1 MFDFDSEFNKIL
13 HFISN
18 SNCLLN
24 RSEYEKKLMSLKEWY
39 QSKHFNIAVVGE
51 FSAGKTHFINQLIG
65 RELLL
70 ESAVPTTA
78 VCTEISFCNEHEK
91 NDSFSIFRSS
101 DGKETNL
108 SENEVITA
116 CGNDEYCLSHLLKCR
131 LTNADF
137 YTNLKLYDTPGIDD
151 IVGKRA
157 LIAYELMDRTDAAV
171 IVISALRPFGLC
183 EKSFLS
189 NYVINKKIT
198 RCAICLSYMDKL
210 DDQSKCRVLNHVINE
225 VRKFVEHIDIFIL
238 NVDDSDLSEKVC
250 LNGSQIFIGKKN
262 VIRQL
267 NEWSHGNYRNIIQ
280 EQQKLRFF
288 EILSSCEQDVDNYI
302 TLLDSKISETE
313 GHEKNILSDLNDK
326 KNKWINIKRKFISSS
341 RELSSEVS
349 DRLRNL
355 MDNILSFKTDKDLSE
370 HQLELN
376 SFIKKESKTITEFIN
391 SKIHADIATLKTKLK
406 DEFDYNLIYD
416 ESEVNFDVEQFL
428 NEELII
434 ENEVKSDLGVQ
445 LLQILYSGIDYAKK
459 IIPNEYKK
467 LLPIVDTAISFL
479 NKSITTKRNDENKVR
494 LNASVSSFVKNFSNS
509 LDSLINEIYAEV
521 AEQIVCE
528 KNKWFKTNYDELV
541 GVELNELK
549 QRKDK
554 YLEFCSELKNLKSI
568 YGEKYK
574 NE

>member
-1 MFDFDSEFNKIL
+1 MFDFDSEYNKIL

-157 LIAYELMDRTDAAV
+157 MIAYELMDRTDAAV

-238 NVDDSDLSEKVC
+238 NVDDSGLFEKVC

-313 GHEKNILSDLNDK
+313 GHEKNILSDLNE
-326 KNKWINIKRKFISSS
+326 KNSKWIDIKRDFISSS
-341 RELSSEVS
+341 RELSSDVS
-349 DRLRNL
+349 ERLQNL
-355 MDNILSFKTDKDLSE
+355 MVGIRNFKTEKDSSE
-370 HQLELN
+370 HQLALN
-376 SFIKKESKTITEFIN
+376 AFIKKESKSITEFIN
-391 SKIHADIATLKTKLK
+391 SKICSDLATLKSRVR
-406 DEFDYNLIYD
+406 DEFGYDFIYK
-416 ESEVNFDVEQFL
+416 ETEVRFDAEKFL
-428 NEELII
+428 NEELISKCEI
-434 ENEVKSDLGVQ
+434 ESDLGTQ
-445 LLQILYSGIDYAKK
+445 LFQMLVGCIDYAKTF
-459 IIPNEYKK
+459 IPSEHQK
-467 LLPIVDTAISFL
+467 LVSIADSVIVFL
-479 NKSITTKRNDENKVR
+479 NKSISKRNIAEKNVR
-494 LNASVSSFVKNFSNS
+494 FNVSVASFVETFSSSVNS
-509 LDSLINEIYAEV
+509 LISNIYDKAAEHLV
-521 AEQIVCE
+521 GE
-528 KNKWFKTNYDELV
+528 KNKWFKSNYDELV
-541 GVELNELK
+541 GLELNELK
-549 QRKDK
+549 QRRDK
-554 YLEFCSELKNLKSI
+554 YLEFCTELKKLKST
-568 YGEKYK
+568 YGD
-574 NE
+574 

>member
-1 MFDFDSEFNKIL
+1 MFDFDSEYNKIL

-101 DGKETNL
+101 DGKETIL

-238 NVDDSDLSEKVC
+238 NVDDSGLFEKVC

-313 GHEKNILSDLNDK
+313 GHEKNILSDLNE
-326 KNKWINIKRKFISSS
+326 KNSKWIDIKRDFISSS
-341 RELSSEVS
+341 RDLSSDVS
-349 DRLRNL
+349 ERLQNL
-355 MDNILSFKTDKDLSE
+355 MVGIRNFKTEKDSSE
-370 HQLELN
+370 HQLALN
-376 SFIKKESKTITEFIN
+376 AFIKKESKSITEFIN
-391 SKIHADIATLKTKLK
+391 SKICSDLATLKSRVR
-406 DEFDYNLIYD
+406 DEFGYDFIYK
-416 ESEVNFDVEQFL
+416 ETEVRFDAEKFL
-428 NEELII
+428 NEELISKCEI
-434 ENEVKSDLGVQ
+434 ESDLGTQ
-445 LLQILYSGIDYAKK
+445 LFQMLVGCIDYAKTF
-459 IIPNEYKK
+459 IPSEHQK
-467 LLPIVDTAISFL
+467 LVSIADSVIVFL
-479 NKSITTKRNDENKVR
+479 NKSISKRNIAEKNVR
-494 LNASVSSFVKNFSNS
+494 FNVSVASFVETFSSSVNS
-509 LDSLINEIYAEV
+509 LISNIYDKAAEHLV
-521 AEQIVCE
+521 GE
-528 KNKWFKTNYDELV
+528 KNKWFKSNYDELV
-541 GVELNELK
+541 GLELNELK
-549 QRKDK
+549 QRRDK
-554 YLEFCSELKNLKSI
+554 YLEFCTELKKLKST
-568 YGEKYK
+568 YGD
-574 NE
+574 

>member
-1 MFDFDSEFNKIL
+1 MFDFDSEYNKIL

-101 DGKETNL
+101 DGKETIL

-210 DDQSKCRVLNHVINE
+210 DDQSKRRVLNHVINE

-313 GHEKNILSDLNDK
+313 GHEKNILSDLNE
-326 KNKWINIKRKFISSS
+326 KNSKWIDIKRDFISSS
-341 RELSSEVS
+341 RELSSDVS
-349 DRLRNL
+349 ERLQNL
-355 MDNILSFKTDKDLSE
+355 MVGIRNFKTEKDSSE
-370 HQLELN
+370 HQLALN
-376 SFIKKESKTITEFIN
+376 AFIKKESKSITEFIN
-391 SKIHADIATLKTKLK
+391 SKICSDLATLKSRVR
-406 DEFDYNLIYD
+406 DEFGYDFIYK
-416 ESEVNFDVEQFL
+416 ETEVRFDAEKFL
-428 NEELII
+428 NEELISKCEI
-434 ENEVKSDLGVQ
+434 ESDLGTQ
-445 LLQILYSGIDYAKK
+445 LFQMLVGCIDYAKTF
-459 IIPNEYKK
+459 IPSEHQK
-467 LLPIVDTAISFL
+467 LVSIADSVIVFL
-479 NKSITTKRNDENKVR
+479 NKSISKRNIAEKNVR
-494 LNASVSSFVKNFSNS
+494 FNVSVASFVETFSSSVNS
-509 LDSLINEIYAEV
+509 LISNIYDKAAEHLV
-521 AEQIVCE
+521 GE
-528 KNKWFKTNYDELV
+528 KNKWFKSNYDELV
-541 GVELNELK
+541 GLELNELK
-549 QRKDK
+549 QRRDK
-554 YLEFCSELKNLKSI
+554 YLEFCTELKKLKST
-568 YGEKYK
+568 YGD
-574 NE
+574 

>member
-1 MFDFDSEFNKIL
+1 MFDFDSEYNKIL

-313 GHEKNILSDLNDK
+313 GHEKNILSDLNE
-326 KNKWINIKRKFISSS
+326 KNSKWIDIKRDFISSS
-341 RELSSEVS
+341 RELSSDVS
-349 DRLRNL
+349 ERLQNL
-355 MDNILSFKTDKDLSE
+355 MVGIRNFKTEKDSSE
-370 HQLELN
+370 HQLALN
-376 SFIKKESKTITEFIN
+376 AFIKKESKSITEFIN
-391 SKIHADIATLKTKLK
+391 SKICSDLATLKSRVR
-406 DEFDYNLIYD
+406 DEFGYDFIYK
-416 ESEVNFDVEQFL
+416 ETEVRFDAEKFL
-428 NEELII
+428 NEELISKCEI
-434 ENEVKSDLGVQ
+434 ESDLGTQ
-445 LLQILYSGIDYAKK
+445 LFQMLVGCIDYAKTF
-459 IIPNEYKK
+459 IPSEHQK
-467 LLPIVDTAISFL
+467 LVSIADSVIVFL
-479 NKSITTKRNDENKVR
+479 NKSISKRNIAEKNVR
-494 LNASVSSFVKNFSNS
+494 FNVSVASFVETFSSSVNS
-509 LDSLINEIYAEV
+509 LISNIYDKAAEHLV
-521 AEQIVCE
+521 GE
-528 KNKWFKTNYDELV
+528 KNKWFKSNYDELV
-541 GVELNELK
+541 GLELNELK
-549 QRKDK
+549 QRRDK
-554 YLEFCSELKNLKSI
+554 YLEFCTELKKLKST
-568 YGEKYK
+568 YGD
-574 NE
+574 

>member
-1 MFDFDSEFNKIL
+1 MFDFDSEYNKIL

-101 DGKETNL
+101 DGKETIL

-157 LIAYELMDRTDAAV
+157 MIAYELMDRTDAAV

-238 NVDDSDLSEKVC
+238 NVDDSGLFEKVC

-313 GHEKNILSDLNDK
+313 GHEKNILSDLNE
-326 KNKWINIKRKFISSS
+326 KNSKWIDIKRDFISSS
-341 RELSSEVS
+341 RDLSSDVS
-349 DRLRNL
+349 ERLQNL
-355 MDNILSFKTDKDLSE
+355 MVGIRNFKTEKDSSE
-370 HQLELN
+370 HQLALN
-376 SFIKKESKTITEFIN
+376 AFIKKESKSITEFIN
-391 SKIHADIATLKTKLK
+391 SKICSDLATLKSRVR
-406 DEFDYNLIYD
+406 DEFGYDFIYK
-416 ESEVNFDVEQFL
+416 ETEVRFDAEKFL
-428 NEELII
+428 NEELISKCEI
-434 ENEVKSDLGVQ
+434 ESDLGTQ
-445 LLQILYSGIDYAKK
+445 LFQMLVGCIDYAKTF
-459 IIPNEYKK
+459 IPSEHQK
-467 LLPIVDTAISFL
+467 LVSIADSVIVFL
-479 NKSITTKRNDENKVR
+479 NKSISKRNIAEKNVR
-494 LNASVSSFVKNFSNS
+494 FNVSVASFVETFSSSVNS
-509 LDSLINEIYAEV
+509 LISNIYDKAAEHLV
-521 AEQIVCE
+521 GE
-528 KNKWFKTNYDELV
+528 KNKWFKSNYDELV
-541 GVELNELK
+541 GLELNELK
-549 QRKDK
+549 QRRDK
-554 YLEFCSELKNLKSI
+554 YLEFCTELKKLKST
-568 YGEKYK
+568 YGD
-574 NE
+574 

>member
-1 MFDFDSEFNKIL
+1 MFDFDSEYNKIL

-189 NYVINKKIT
+189 NYVINKK
-198 RCAICLSYMDKL
+198 
-210 DDQSKCRVLNHVINE
+210 
-225 VRKFVEHIDIFIL
+225 
-238 NVDDSDLSEKVC
+238 
-250 LNGSQIFIGKKN
+250 
-262 VIRQL
+262 
-267 NEWSHGNYRNIIQ
+267 
-280 EQQKLRFF
+280 
-288 EILSSCEQDVDNYI
+288 
-302 TLLDSKISETE
+302 
-313 GHEKNILSDLNDK
+313 
-326 KNKWINIKRKFISSS
+326 
-341 RELSSEVS
+341 
-349 DRLRNL
+349 
-355 MDNILSFKTDKDLSE
+355 
-370 HQLELN
+370 
-376 SFIKKESKTITEFIN
+376 
-391 SKIHADIATLKTKLK
+391 
-406 DEFDYNLIYD
+406 
-416 ESEVNFDVEQFL
+416 
-428 NEELII
+428 
-434 ENEVKSDLGVQ
+434 
-445 LLQILYSGIDYAKK
+445 
-459 IIPNEYKK
+459 
-467 LLPIVDTAISFL
+467 
-479 NKSITTKRNDENKVR
+479 
-494 LNASVSSFVKNFSNS
+494 
-509 LDSLINEIYAEV
+509 
-521 AEQIVCE
+521 
-528 KNKWFKTNYDELV
+528 
-541 GVELNELK
+541 
-549 QRKDK
+549 
-554 YLEFCSELKNLKSI
+554 
-568 YGEKYK
+568 
-574 NE
+574 

>member
-1 MFDFDSEFNKIL
+1 MFDFDSEYNKIL

-101 DGKETNL
+101 DGKETIL

-238 NVDDSDLSEKVC
+238 NVDDSGLFEKVC

-313 GHEKNILSDLNDK
+313 GHEKNILSDLNE
-326 KNKWINIKRKFISSS
+326 KNSKWIDIKRDFISSS
-341 RELSSEVS
+341 RELSSDVS
-349 DRLRNL
+349 ERLQNL
-355 MDNILSFKTDKDLSE
+355 MVGIRNFKTEKDSSE
-370 HQLELN
+370 HQLALN
-376 SFIKKESKTITEFIN
+376 AFIKKESKSITEFIN
-391 SKIHADIATLKTKLK
+391 SKICSDLATLKSRVR
-406 DEFDYNLIYD
+406 DEFGYDFIYK
-416 ESEVNFDVEQFL
+416 ETEVRFDAEKFL
-428 NEELII
+428 NEELISKCEI
-434 ENEVKSDLGVQ
+434 ESDLGTQ
-445 LLQILYSGIDYAKK
+445 LFQMLVGCIDYAKTF
-459 IIPNEYKK
+459 IPSEHQK
-467 LLPIVDTAISFL
+467 LVSIADSVIVFL
-479 NKSITTKRNDENKVR
+479 NKSISKRNIAEKNVR
-494 LNASVSSFVKNFSNS
+494 FNVSVASFVETFSSSVNS
-509 LDSLINEIYAEV
+509 LISNIYDKAAEHLV
-521 AEQIVCE
+521 GE
-528 KNKWFKTNYDELV
+528 KNKWFKSNYDELV
-541 GVELNELK
+541 GLELNELK
-549 QRKDK
+549 QRRDK
-554 YLEFCSELKNLKSI
+554 YLEFCTELKKLKST
-568 YGEKYK
+568 YGD
-574 NE
+574 

>member
-1 MFDFDSEFNKIL
+1 MFDFDSEYNKIL

-238 NVDDSDLSEKVC
+238 NVDDSSLSEKVC

-267 NEWSHGNYRNIIQ
+267 NEWSHGNYREIIQ

-313 GHEKNILSDLNDK
+313 GHEKNILSDLNE
-326 KNKWINIKRKFISSS
+326 KNSKWIDIKRDFISSS
-341 RELSSEVS
+341 RDLSSDVS
-349 DRLRNL
+349 ERLQNL
-355 MDNILSFKTDKDLSE
+355 MEGIRNFKTEKDSSE
-370 HQLELN
+370 HQLALN
-376 SFIKKESKTITEFIN
+376 AFIKKESKSITEFIN
-391 SKIHADIATLKTKLK
+391 SKICSDLATLKSRVR
-406 DEFDYNLIYD
+406 DEFGYDFIYK
-416 ESEVNFDVEQFL
+416 ETEVRFDAEKFL
-428 NEELII
+428 NEELISKCEI
-434 ENEVKSDLGVQ
+434 ESDLGTQ
-445 LLQILYSGIDYAKK
+445 LFQMLVGCIDYAKTF
-459 IIPNEYKK
+459 IPSEHQK
-467 LLPIVDTAISFL
+467 LVSIAESVIVFL
-479 NKSITTKRNDENKVR
+479 NKSISKRNIAEKNVR
-494 LNASVSSFVKNFSNS
+494 FNVSVASFVETFSSSVNS
-509 LDSLINEIYAEV
+509 LISNIYDKAAEHLV
-521 AEQIVCE
+521 GE
-528 KNKWFKTNYDELV
+528 KNKWFKLNYDELV
-541 GVELNELK
+541 GLELNELK
-549 QRKDK
+549 QRRDK
-554 YLEFCSELKNLKSI
+554 YLEFCTELKKLKST
-568 YGEKYK
+568 YGD
-574 NE
+574 

>member
-1 MFDFDSEFNKIL
+1 MFDFDSEYNKIL

-238 NVDDSDLSEKVC
+238 NVDDSGLSEKVC

-313 GHEKNILSDLNDK
+313 GHEKNILSDLNE
-326 KNKWINIKRKFISSS
+326 KNSKWIDIKRDFISSS
-341 RELSSEVS
+341 RDLSSDVS
-349 DRLRNL
+349 ERLQNL
-355 MDNILSFKTDKDLSE
+355 MVGIRNFKTEKDSSE
-370 HQLELN
+370 HQLALN
-376 SFIKKESKTITEFIN
+376 AFIKKESKSITEFIN
-391 SKIHADIATLKTKLK
+391 SKICSDLATLKSRVR
-406 DEFDYNLIYD
+406 DEFGYDFIYK
-416 ESEVNFDVEQFL
+416 ETEVRFDAEKFL
-428 NEELII
+428 NEELISKCEI
-434 ENEVKSDLGVQ
+434 ESDLGTQ
-445 LLQILYSGIDYAKK
+445 LFQMLVGCIDYAKTF
-459 IIPNEYKK
+459 IPSEHQK
-467 LLPIVDTAISFL
+467 LVSIADSVIVFL
-479 NKSITTKRNDENKVR
+479 NKSISKRNIAEKNVR
-494 LNASVSSFVKNFSNS
+494 FNVSVASFVETFSSSVNS
-509 LDSLINEIYAEV
+509 LISNIYDKAAEHLV
-521 AEQIVCE
+521 GE
-528 KNKWFKTNYDELV
+528 KNKWFKSNYDELV
-541 GVELNELK
+541 GLELNELK
-549 QRKDK
+549 QRRDK
-554 YLEFCSELKNLKSI
+554 YLEFCTELKKLKST
-568 YGEKYK
+568 YGD
-574 NE
+574 

>member
-1 MFDFDSEFNKIL
+1 MFDFDSEYNKIL

-101 DGKETNL
+101 DGKETIL

-157 LIAYELMDRTDAAV
+157 MIAYELMDRTDAAV

-238 NVDDSDLSEKVC
+238 NVDDSGLFEKVC

-267 NEWSHGNYRNIIQ
+267 NEWSHGNYREIIQ

-313 GHEKNILSDLNDK
+313 GHEKNILSDLNE
-326 KNKWINIKRKFISSS
+326 KNSKWIDIKRDFISSS
-341 RELSSEVS
+341 RELSSDVS
-349 DRLRNL
+349 ERLQNL
-355 MDNILSFKTDKDLSE
+355 MVGIRNFKTEKDSSE
-370 HQLELN
+370 HQLALN
-376 SFIKKESKTITEFIN
+376 AFIKKESKSITEFIN
-391 SKIHADIATLKTKLK
+391 SKICSDLATLKSRVR
-406 DEFDYNLIYD
+406 DEFGYDFIYK
-416 ESEVNFDVEQFL
+416 ETEVRFDAEKFL
-428 NEELII
+428 NEELISKCEI
-434 ENEVKSDLGVQ
+434 ESDLGTQ
-445 LLQILYSGIDYAKK
+445 LFQMLVGCIDYAKTF
-459 IIPNEYKK
+459 IPSEHQK
-467 LLPIVDTAISFL
+467 LVSIADSVIVFL
-479 NKSITTKRNDENKVR
+479 NKSISKRNIAEKNVR
-494 LNASVSSFVKNFSNS
+494 FNVSVASFVETFSSSVNS
-509 LDSLINEIYAEV
+509 LISNIYDKAAEHLV
-521 AEQIVCE
+521 GE
-528 KNKWFKTNYDELV
+528 KNKWFKSNYDELV
-541 GVELNELK
+541 GLELNELK
-549 QRKDK
+549 QRRDK
-554 YLEFCSELKNLKSI
+554 YLEFCTELKKLKST
-568 YGEKYK
+568 YGD
-574 NE
+574 

>member
-238 NVDDSDLSEKVC
+238 NVDDSGLSEKVC

-313 GHEKNILSDLNDK
+313 GHEKNILSDLNE
-326 KNKWINIKRKFISSS
+326 KNSKWIDIKRDFISSS
-341 RELSSEVS
+341 RELSSDVS
-349 DRLRNL
+349 ERLQNL
-355 MDNILSFKTDKDLSE
+355 MVGIRNFKTEKDSSE
-370 HQLELN
+370 HQLALN
-376 SFIKKESKTITEFIN
+376 AFIKKESKSITEFIN
-391 SKIHADIATLKTKLK
+391 SKICSDLATLKSRVR
-406 DEFDYNLIYD
+406 DEFGYDFIYK
-416 ESEVNFDVEQFL
+416 ETEVRFDAEKFL
-428 NEELII
+428 NEELISKCEI
-434 ENEVKSDLGVQ
+434 ESDLGTQ
-445 LLQILYSGIDYAKK
+445 LFQMLVGCIDYAKTF
-459 IIPNEYKK
+459 IPSEHQK
-467 LLPIVDTAISFL
+467 LVSIADSVIVFL
-479 NKSITTKRNDENKVR
+479 NKSISKRNIAEKNVR
-494 LNASVSSFVKNFSNS
+494 FNVSVASFVETFSSSVNS
-509 LDSLINEIYAEV
+509 LISNIYDKAAEHLV
-521 AEQIVCE
+521 GE
-528 KNKWFKTNYDELV
+528 KNKWFKSNYDELV
-541 GVELNELK
+541 GLELNELK
-549 QRKDK
+549 QRRDK
-554 YLEFCSELKNLKSI
+554 YLEFCTELKKLKST
-568 YGEKYK
+568 YGD
-574 NE
+574 

>member
-1 MFDFDSEFNKIL
+1 MFDFDSEYNKIL

-101 DGKETNL
+101 DGKETIL

-313 GHEKNILSDLNDK
+313 GHEKNILSDLNE
-326 KNKWINIKRKFISSS
+326 KNSKWIDIKRDFISSS
-341 RELSSEVS
+341 RDLSSDVS
-349 DRLRNL
+349 ERLQNL
-355 MDNILSFKTDKDLSE
+355 MVGIRNFKTEKDSSE
-370 HQLELN
+370 HQLALN
-376 SFIKKESKTITEFIN
+376 AFIKKESKSITEFIN
-391 SKIHADIATLKTKLK
+391 SKICSDLATLKSRVR
-406 DEFDYNLIYD
+406 DEFGYDFIYK
-416 ESEVNFDVEQFL
+416 ETEVRFDAEKFL
-428 NEELII
+428 NEELISKCEI
-434 ENEVKSDLGVQ
+434 ESDLGTQ
-445 LLQILYSGIDYAKK
+445 LFQMLVGCIDYAKTF
-459 IIPNEYKK
+459 IPSEHQK
-467 LLPIVDTAISFL
+467 LVSIADSVIVFL
-479 NKSITTKRNDENKVR
+479 NKSISKRNIAEKNVR
-494 LNASVSSFVKNFSNS
+494 FNVSVASFVETFSSSVNS
-509 LDSLINEIYAEV
+509 LISNIYDKAAEHLV
-521 AEQIVCE
+521 GE
-528 KNKWFKTNYDELV
+528 KNKWFKSNYDELV
-541 GVELNELK
+541 GLELNELK
-549 QRKDK
+549 QRRDK
-554 YLEFCSELKNLKSI
+554 YLEFCTELKKLKST
-568 YGEKYK
+568 YGD
-574 NE
+574 

>member
-1 MFDFDSEFNKIL
+1 MFDFDSEYNKIL

-313 GHEKNILSDLNDK
+313 GHEKNILSDLNE
-326 KNKWINIKRKFISSS
+326 KNSKWIDIKRDFISSS
-341 RELSSEVS
+341 RDLSSDVS
-349 DRLRNL
+349 ERLQNL
-355 MDNILSFKTDKDLSE
+355 MVGIRNFKTEKDSSE
-370 HQLELN
+370 HQLALN
-376 SFIKKESKTITEFIN
+376 AFIKKESKSITEFIN
-391 SKIHADIATLKTKLK
+391 SKICSDLATLKSRVR
-406 DEFDYNLIYD
+406 DEFGYDFIYK
-416 ESEVNFDVEQFL
+416 ETEVRFDAEKFL
-428 NEELII
+428 NEELISKCEI
-434 ENEVKSDLGVQ
+434 ESDLGTQ
-445 LLQILYSGIDYAKK
+445 LFQMLVGCIDYAKTF
-459 IIPNEYKK
+459 IPSEHQK
-467 LLPIVDTAISFL
+467 LVSIADSVIVFL
-479 NKSITTKRNDENKVR
+479 NKSISKRNIAEKNVR
-494 LNASVSSFVKNFSNS
+494 FNVSVASFVETFSSSVNS
-509 LDSLINEIYAEV
+509 LISNIYDKAAEHLV
-521 AEQIVCE
+521 GE
-528 KNKWFKTNYDELV
+528 KNKWFKSNYDELV
-541 GVELNELK
+541 GLELNELK
-549 QRKDK
+549 QRRDK
-554 YLEFCSELKNLKSI
+554 YLEFCTELKKLKST
-568 YGEKYK
+568 YGD
-574 NE
+574 

>member
-1 MFDFDSEFNKIL
+1 MFDFDSEYNKIL

-151 IVGKRA
+151 IVGKRT

-313 GHEKNILSDLNDK
+313 GHEKNILSDLNE
-326 KNKWINIKRKFISSS
+326 KNSKWIDIKRDFISSS
-341 RELSSEVS
+341 RDLSSDVS
-349 DRLRNL
+349 ERLQNL
-355 MDNILSFKTDKDLSE
+355 MVGIRNFKTEKDSSE
-370 HQLELN
+370 HQLALN
-376 SFIKKESKTITEFIN
+376 AFIKKESKSITEFIN
-391 SKIHADIATLKTKLK
+391 SKICSDLATLKSRVR
-406 DEFDYNLIYD
+406 DEFGYDFIYK
-416 ESEVNFDVEQFL
+416 ETEVRFDAEKFL
-428 NEELII
+428 NEELISKCEI
-434 ENEVKSDLGVQ
+434 ESDLGTQ
-445 LLQILYSGIDYAKK
+445 LFQMLVGCIDYAKTF
-459 IIPNEYKK
+459 IPSEHQK
-467 LLPIVDTAISFL
+467 LVSIADSVIVFL
-479 NKSITTKRNDENKVR
+479 NKSISKRNIAEKNVR
-494 LNASVSSFVKNFSNS
+494 FNVSVASFVETFSSSVNS
-509 LDSLINEIYAEV
+509 LISNIYDKAADHLV
-521 AEQIVCE
+521 GE
-528 KNKWFKTNYDELV
+528 KNKWFKSNYDELV
-541 GVELNELK
+541 GLELNELK
-549 QRKDK
+549 QRRDK
-554 YLEFCSELKNLKSI
+554 YLEFCTELKKLKST
-568 YGEKYK
+568 YGD
-574 NE
+574 

>member
-1 MFDFDSEFNKIL
+1 MFDFDSEYNKIL

-157 LIAYELMDRTDAAV
+157 MIAYELMDRTDAAV

-238 NVDDSDLSEKVC
+238 NVDDSGLSEKVC

-313 GHEKNILSDLNDK
+313 GHEKNILSDLNE
-326 KNKWINIKRKFISSS
+326 KNSKWIDIKRDFISSS
-341 RELSSEVS
+341 RELSSDVS
-349 DRLRNL
+349 ERLQNL
-355 MDNILSFKTDKDLSE
+355 MVGIRNFKTEKDSSE
-370 HQLELN
+370 HQLALN
-376 SFIKKESKTITEFIN
+376 AFIKKESKSITEFIN
-391 SKIHADIATLKTKLK
+391 SKICSDLATLKSRVR
-406 DEFDYNLIYD
+406 DEFGYDFIYK
-416 ESEVNFDVEQFL
+416 ETEVRFDAEKFL
-428 NEELII
+428 NEELISKCEI
-434 ENEVKSDLGVQ
+434 ESDLGTQ
-445 LLQILYSGIDYAKK
+445 LFQMLVGCIDYAKTF
-459 IIPNEYKK
+459 IPSEHQK
-467 LLPIVDTAISFL
+467 LVSIADSVIVFL
-479 NKSITTKRNDENKVR
+479 NKSISKRNIAEKNVR
-494 LNASVSSFVKNFSNS
+494 FNVSVASFVETFSSSVNS
-509 LDSLINEIYAEV
+509 LISNIYDKAAEHLV
-521 AEQIVCE
+521 GE
-528 KNKWFKTNYDELV
+528 KNKWFKSNYDELV
-541 GVELNELK
+541 GLELNELK
-549 QRKDK
+549 QRRDK
-554 YLEFCSELKNLKSI
+554 YLEFCTELKKLKST
-568 YGEKYK
+568 YGD
-574 NE
+574 

>member
-1 MFDFDSEFNKIL
+1 MFDFDSEYNKIL

-238 NVDDSDLSEKVC
+238 NVDDSGLSEKVC

-313 GHEKNILSDLNDK
+313 GHEKNILSDLNE
-326 KNKWINIKRKFISSS
+326 KNSKWIDIKRDFISSS
-341 RELSSEVS
+341 RELSSDVS
-349 DRLRNL
+349 ERLQNL
-355 MDNILSFKTDKDLSE
+355 MVGIRNFKTEKDSSE
-370 HQLELN
+370 HQLALN
-376 SFIKKESKTITEFIN
+376 AFIKKESKSITEFIN
-391 SKIHADIATLKTKLK
+391 SKICSDLATLKSRVR
-406 DEFDYNLIYD
+406 DEFGYDFIYK
-416 ESEVNFDVEQFL
+416 ETEVRFDAEKFL
-428 NEELII
+428 NEELISKCEI
-434 ENEVKSDLGVQ
+434 ESDLGTQ
-445 LLQILYSGIDYAKK
+445 LFQMLVGCIDYAKTF
-459 IIPNEYKK
+459 IPSEHQK
-467 LLPIVDTAISFL
+467 LVSIADSVIVFL
-479 NKSITTKRNDENKVR
+479 NKSISKRNIAEKNVR
-494 LNASVSSFVKNFSNS
+494 FNVSVASFVETFSSSVNS
-509 LDSLINEIYAEV
+509 LISNIYDKAAEHLV
-521 AEQIVCE
+521 GE
-528 KNKWFKTNYDELV
+528 KNKWFKSNYDELV
-541 GVELNELK
+541 GLELNELK
-549 QRKDK
+549 QRRDK
-554 YLEFCSELKNLKSI
+554 YLEFCTELKKLKST
-568 YGEKYK
+568 YGD
-574 NE
+574 

>member
-1 MFDFDSEFNKIL
+1 MFDFDSEYNKIL

-238 NVDDSDLSEKVC
+238 NVDDSSLSEKVC

-267 NEWSHGNYRNIIQ
+267 NEWSHGNYREIIQ

-313 GHEKNILSDLNDK
+313 GHEKNILSDLNE
-326 KNKWINIKRKFISSS
+326 KNSKWIDIKRDFISSS
-341 RELSSEVS
+341 RDLSSDVS
-349 DRLRNL
+349 ERLQNL
-355 MDNILSFKTDKDLSE
+355 MEGIRNFKTEKDSSE
-370 HQLELN
+370 HQLALN
-376 SFIKKESKTITEFIN
+376 AFIKKESKSITEFIN
-391 SKIHADIATLKTKLK
+391 SKICSDLATLKSRVR
-406 DEFDYNLIYD
+406 DEFGYDFIYK
-416 ESEVNFDVEQFL
+416 ETEVRFDAEKFL
-428 NEELII
+428 NEELISKCEI
-434 ENEVKSDLGVQ
+434 ESDLGTQ
-445 LLQILYSGIDYAKK
+445 LFQMLVGCIDYAKTF
-459 IIPNEYKK
+459 IPSEHQK
-467 LLPIVDTAISFL
+467 LVSIADSVIVFL
-479 NKSITTKRNDENKVR
+479 NKSISKRNIAEKNVR
-494 LNASVSSFVKNFSNS
+494 FNVSVASFVETFSSSVNS
-509 LDSLINEIYAEV
+509 LISNIYDKAAEHLV
-521 AEQIVCE
+521 GE
-528 KNKWFKTNYDELV
+528 KNKWFKSNYDELV
-541 GVELNELK
+541 GLELNELK
-549 QRKDK
+549 HRRDK
-554 YLEFCSELKNLKSI
+554 YLEFCTELKKLKST
-568 YGEKYK
+568 YGD
-574 NE
+574 

>member
-1 MFDFDSEFNKIL
+1 MFDFDSEYNKIL

-101 DGKETNL
+101 DGKETIL

-238 NVDDSDLSEKVC
+238 NVDDSGLFEKVC

-313 GHEKNILSDLNDK
+313 GHEKNILSDLNE
-326 KNKWINIKRKFISSS
+326 KNSKWIDIKRDFISSS
-341 RELSSEVS
+341 RDLSSDVS
-349 DRLRNL
+349 ERLQNL
-355 MDNILSFKTDKDLSE
+355 MEGIRNFKTEKDSSE
-370 HQLELN
+370 HQLALN
-376 SFIKKESKTITEFIN
+376 AFIKKESKSITEFIN
-391 SKIHADIATLKTKLK
+391 SKICSDLATLKSRVR
-406 DEFDYNLIYD
+406 DEFGYDFIYK
-416 ESEVNFDVEQFL
+416 ETEVRFDAEKFL
-428 NEELII
+428 NEELISKCEI
-434 ENEVKSDLGVQ
+434 ESDLGTQ
-445 LLQILYSGIDYAKK
+445 LFQMLVGCIDYAKTF
-459 IIPNEYKK
+459 IPSEHQK
-467 LLPIVDTAISFL
+467 LVSIADSVIVFL
-479 NKSITTKRNDENKVR
+479 NKSISKRNIAEKNVR
-494 LNASVSSFVKNFSNS
+494 FNVSVASFVETFSSSVNS
-509 LDSLINEIYAEV
+509 LISNIYDKAAEHLV
-521 AEQIVCE
+521 GE
-528 KNKWFKTNYDELV
+528 KNKWFKSNYDELV
-541 GVELNELK
+541 GLELNELK
-549 QRKDK
+549 QRRDK
-554 YLEFCSELKNLKSI
+554 YLEFCTELKKLKST
-568 YGEKYK
+568 YGD
-574 NE
+574 

>member
-101 DGKETNL
+101 DGKETIL
-108 SENEVITA
+108 CENEVITA

-313 GHEKNILSDLNDK
+313 GHEKNILSDLNE
-326 KNKWINIKRKFISSS
+326 KNSKWIDIKRDFISSS
-341 RELSSEVS
+341 RELSSDVS
-349 DRLRNL
+349 ERLQNL
-355 MDNILSFKTDKDLSE
+355 MVGIRNFKTEKDSSE
-370 HQLELN
+370 HQLALN
-376 SFIKKESKTITEFIN
+376 AFIKKESKSITEFIN
-391 SKIHADIATLKTKLK
+391 SKICSDLATLKSRVR
-406 DEFDYNLIYD
+406 DEFGYDFIYK
-416 ESEVNFDVEQFL
+416 ETEVRFDAEKFL
-428 NEELII
+428 NEELISKCEI
-434 ENEVKSDLGVQ
+434 ESDLGTQ
-445 LLQILYSGIDYAKK
+445 LFQMLVGCIDYAKTF
-459 IIPNEYKK
+459 IPSEHQK
-467 LLPIVDTAISFL
+467 LVSIADSVIVFL
-479 NKSITTKRNDENKVR
+479 NKSISKRNIAEKNVR
-494 LNASVSSFVKNFSNS
+494 FNVSVASFVETFSSSVNS
-509 LDSLINEIYAEV
+509 LISNIYDKAAEHLV
-521 AEQIVCE
+521 GE
-528 KNKWFKTNYDELV
+528 KNKWFKSNYDELV
-541 GVELNELK
+541 GLELNELK
-549 QRKDK
+549 QRRDK
-554 YLEFCSELKNLKSI
+554 YLEFCTELKKLKST
-568 YGEKYK
+568 YGD
-574 NE
+574 

>member
-1 MFDFDSEFNKIL
+1 MFDFDSEYNKIL

-151 IVGKRA
+151 IVGKRT

-238 NVDDSDLSEKVC
+238 NVDDSGLSEKVC

-313 GHEKNILSDLNDK
+313 GHEKNILSDLNE
-326 KNKWINIKRKFISSS
+326 KNSKWIDIKRDFISSS
-341 RELSSEVS
+341 RDLSSDVS
-349 DRLRNL
+349 ERLQNL
-355 MDNILSFKTDKDLSE
+355 MVGIRNFKTEKDSSE
-370 HQLELN
+370 HQLALN
-376 SFIKKESKTITEFIN
+376 AFIKKESKSITEFIN
-391 SKIHADIATLKTKLK
+391 SKICSDLATLKSRVR
-406 DEFDYNLIYD
+406 DEFGYDFIYK
-416 ESEVNFDVEQFL
+416 ETEVRFDAEKFL
-428 NEELII
+428 NEELISKCEI
-434 ENEVKSDLGVQ
+434 ESDLGTQ
-445 LLQILYSGIDYAKK
+445 LFQMLVGCIDYAKTF
-459 IIPNEYKK
+459 IPSEHQK
-467 LLPIVDTAISFL
+467 LVSIADSVIVFL
-479 NKSITTKRNDENKVR
+479 NKSISKRNIAEKNVR
-494 LNASVSSFVKNFSNS
+494 FNVSVASFVETFSSSVNS
-509 LDSLINEIYAEV
+509 LISNIYDKAAEHLV
-521 AEQIVCE
+521 GE
-528 KNKWFKTNYDELV
+528 KNKWFKSNYDELV
-541 GVELNELK
+541 GLELNELK
-549 QRKDK
+549 QRRDK
-554 YLEFCSELKNLKSI
+554 YLEFCTELKKLKST
-568 YGEKYK
+568 YGD
-574 NE
+574 

>member
-1 MFDFDSEFNKIL
+1 MFDFDSEYNKIL

-238 NVDDSDLSEKVC
+238 NVDDSGLFEKVC

-313 GHEKNILSDLNDK
+313 GHEKNILSDLNE
-326 KNKWINIKRKFISSS
+326 KNSKWIDIKRDFISSS
-341 RELSSEVS
+341 RDLSSDVS
-349 DRLRNL
+349 ERLQNL
-355 MDNILSFKTDKDLSE
+355 MEGIRNFKTEKDSSE
-370 HQLELN
+370 HQLALN
-376 SFIKKESKTITEFIN
+376 AFIKKESKSITEFIN
-391 SKIHADIATLKTKLK
+391 SKICSDLATLKSRVR
-406 DEFDYNLIYD
+406 DEFGYDFIYK
-416 ESEVNFDVEQFL
+416 ETEVRFDAEKFL
-428 NEELII
+428 NEELISKCEI
-434 ENEVKSDLGVQ
+434 ESDLGTQ
-445 LLQILYSGIDYAKK
+445 LFQMLVGCIDYAKTF
-459 IIPNEYKK
+459 IPSEHQK
-467 LLPIVDTAISFL
+467 LVSIADSVIVFL
-479 NKSITTKRNDENKVR
+479 NKSISKRNIAEKNVR
-494 LNASVSSFVKNFSNS
+494 FNVSVASFVETFSSSVNS
-509 LDSLINEIYAEV
+509 LISNIYDKAAEHLV
-521 AEQIVCE
+521 GE
-528 KNKWFKTNYDELV
+528 KNKWFKSNYDELV
-541 GVELNELK
+541 GLELNELK
-549 QRKDK
+549 QRRDK
-554 YLEFCSELKNLKSI
+554 YLEFCTELKKLKST
-568 YGEKYK
+568 YGD
-574 NE
+574 

>member
-1 MFDFDSEFNKIL
+1 MFDFDSEYNKIL

-238 NVDDSDLSEKVC
+238 NVDDSGLSEKVC

-313 GHEKNILSDLNDK
+313 GHEKNILSDLNE
-326 KNKWINIKRKFISSS
+326 KNSKWIDIKRDFISSS
-341 RELSSEVS
+341 RDLSSDVS
-349 DRLRNL
+349 ERLQNL
-355 MDNILSFKTDKDLSE
+355 MVGIRNFKTEKDSSE
-370 HQLELN
+370 HQLALN
-376 SFIKKESKTITEFIN
+376 AFIKKESKSITEFIN
-391 SKIHADIATLKTKLK
+391 SKICSDLATLKSRVR
-406 DEFDYNLIYD
+406 DEFGYDFIYK
-416 ESEVNFDVEQFL
+416 ETEVRFDAEKFL
-428 NEELII
+428 NEELISKCEI
-434 ENEVKSDLGVQ
+434 ESDLGTQ
-445 LLQILYSGIDYAKK
+445 LFQMLVGCIDYAKTF
-459 IIPNEYKK
+459 IPSEHLK
-467 LLPIVDTAISFL
+467 LVSIADSVIVFL
-479 NKSITTKRNDENKVR
+479 NKSISKRNIAEKNVR
-494 LNASVSSFVKNFSNS
+494 FNVSVASFVETFSSSVNS
-509 LDSLINEIYAEV
+509 LISNIYDKAAEHLV
-521 AEQIVCE
+521 GE
-528 KNKWFKTNYDELV
+528 KNKWFKSNYDELV
-541 GVELNELK
+541 GLELNELK
-549 QRKDK
+549 QRRDK
-554 YLEFCSELKNLKSI
+554 YLEFCTELKKLKST
-568 YGEKYK
+568 YGD
-574 NE
+574 

>member
-1 MFDFDSEFNKIL
+1 MFDFDSEYNKIL

-238 NVDDSDLSEKVC
+238 NVDDSGLSEKVC

-313 GHEKNILSDLNDK
+313 GHEKNILSDLNE
-326 KNKWINIKRKFISSS
+326 KNSKWIDIKRDFISSS
-341 RELSSEVS
+341 RDLSSDVS
-349 DRLRNL
+349 ERLQNL
-355 MDNILSFKTDKDLSE
+355 MVGIRNFKTEKDSSE
-370 HQLELN
+370 HQLALN
-376 SFIKKESKTITEFIN
+376 AFIKKESKSITEFIN
-391 SKIHADIATLKTKLK
+391 SKICSDLATLKSRVR
-406 DEFDYNLIYD
+406 DEFGYDFIYK
-416 ESEVNFDVEQFL
+416 ETEVRFDAEKFL
-428 NEELII
+428 NEELISKCEI
-434 ENEVKSDLGVQ
+434 ESDLGTQ
-445 LLQILYSGIDYAKK
+445 LFQMLVGCIDYAKTF
-459 IIPNEYKK
+459 IPSEHQK
-467 LLPIVDTAISFL
+467 LVSIADSVIVFL
-479 NKSITTKRNDENKVR
+479 NKSISKRNIAEKNVR
-494 LNASVSSFVKNFSNS
+494 FNVSVASFVETFSSSVNS
-509 LDSLINEIYAEV
+509 LISNIYDKAADHLV
-521 AEQIVCE
+521 GE
-528 KNKWFKTNYDELV
+528 KNKWFKSNYDELV
-541 GVELNELK
+541 GLELNELK
-549 QRKDK
+549 QRRDK
-554 YLEFCSELKNLKSI
+554 YLEFCTELKKLKST
-568 YGEKYK
+568 YGD
-574 NE
+574 

>member
-1 MFDFDSEFNKIL
+1 MFDFDSEYNKIL

-39 QSKHFNIAVVGE
+39 QSKHFNISVVGE

-313 GHEKNILSDLNDK
+313 GHEKNILSDLNE
-326 KNKWINIKRKFISSS
+326 KNSKWIDIKRDFISSS
-341 RELSSEVS
+341 RDLSSDVS
-349 DRLRNL
+349 ERLQNL
-355 MDNILSFKTDKDLSE
+355 MVGIRNFKTEKDSSE
-370 HQLELN
+370 HQLALN
-376 SFIKKESKTITEFIN
+376 AFIKKESKSITEFIN
-391 SKIHADIATLKTKLK
+391 SKICSDLATLKSRVR
-406 DEFDYNLIYD
+406 DEFGYDFIYK
-416 ESEVNFDVEQFL
+416 ETEVRFDAEKFL
-428 NEELII
+428 NEELISKCEI
-434 ENEVKSDLGVQ
+434 ESDLGTQ
-445 LLQILYSGIDYAKK
+445 LFQMLVGCIDYAKTF
-459 IIPNEYKK
+459 IPSEHQK
-467 LLPIVDTAISFL
+467 LVSIADSVIVFL
-479 NKSITTKRNDENKVR
+479 NKSISKRNIAEKNVR
-494 LNASVSSFVKNFSNS
+494 FNVSVASFVETFSSSVNS
-509 LDSLINEIYAEV
+509 LISNIYDKAAEHLV
-521 AEQIVCE
+521 GE
-528 KNKWFKTNYDELV
+528 KNKWFKSNYDELV
-541 GVELNELK
+541 GLELNELK
-549 QRKDK
+549 QRRDK
-554 YLEFCSELKNLKSI
+554 YLEFCTELKKLKST
-568 YGEKYK
+568 YGD
-574 NE
+574 

>member
-1 MFDFDSEFNKIL
+1 MFDFDSEYNKIL

-101 DGKETNL
+101 DGKETIL

-238 NVDDSDLSEKVC
+238 NVDDSGLSEKVC

-313 GHEKNILSDLNDK
+313 GHEKNILSDLNE
-326 KNKWINIKRKFISSS
+326 KNSKWIDIKRDFISSS
-341 RELSSEVS
+341 RELSSDVS
-349 DRLRNL
+349 ERLQNL
-355 MDNILSFKTDKDLSE
+355 MVGIRNFKTEKDSSE
-370 HQLELN
+370 HQLALN
-376 SFIKKESKTITEFIN
+376 AFIKKESKSITEFIN
-391 SKIHADIATLKTKLK
+391 SKICSDLATLKSRVR
-406 DEFDYNLIYD
+406 DEFGYDFIYK
-416 ESEVNFDVEQFL
+416 ETEVRFDAEKFL
-428 NEELII
+428 NEELISKCEI
-434 ENEVKSDLGVQ
+434 ESDLGTQ
-445 LLQILYSGIDYAKK
+445 LFQMLVGCIDYAKTF
-459 IIPNEYKK
+459 IPSEHQK
-467 LLPIVDTAISFL
+467 LVSIADSVIVFL
-479 NKSITTKRNDENKVR
+479 NKSISKRNIAEKNVR
-494 LNASVSSFVKNFSNS
+494 FNVSVASFVETFSSSVNS
-509 LDSLINEIYAEV
+509 LISNIYDKAAEHLV
-521 AEQIVCE
+521 GE
-528 KNKWFKTNYDELV
+528 KNKWFKSNYDELV
-541 GVELNELK
+541 GLELNELK
-549 QRKDK
+549 QRRDK
-554 YLEFCSELKNLKSI
+554 YLEFCTELKKLKST
-568 YGEKYK
+568 YGD
-574 NE
+574 

>member
-1 MFDFDSEFNKIL
+1 MFDFDSEYNKIL

-101 DGKETNL
+101 DGKETIL

-238 NVDDSDLSEKVC
+238 NVDDSGLSEKVC

-313 GHEKNILSDLNDK
+313 GHEKNILSDLNE
-326 KNKWINIKRKFISSS
+326 KNSKWIDIKRDFISSS
-341 RELSSEVS
+341 RDLSSDVS
-349 DRLRNL
+349 ERLQNL
-355 MDNILSFKTDKDLSE
+355 MVGIRNFKTEKDSSE
-370 HQLELN
+370 HQLALN
-376 SFIKKESKTITEFIN
+376 AFIKKESKSITEFIN
-391 SKIHADIATLKTKLK
+391 SKICSDLATLKSRVR
-406 DEFDYNLIYD
+406 DEFGYDFIYK
-416 ESEVNFDVEQFL
+416 ETEVRFDAEKFL
-428 NEELII
+428 NEELISKCEI
-434 ENEVKSDLGVQ
+434 ESDLGTQ
-445 LLQILYSGIDYAKK
+445 LFQMLVGCIDYAKTF
-459 IIPNEYKK
+459 IPSEHQK
-467 LLPIVDTAISFL
+467 LVSIADSVIVFL
-479 NKSITTKRNDENKVR
+479 NKSISKRNIAEKNVR
-494 LNASVSSFVKNFSNS
+494 FNVSVASFVETFSSSVNS
-509 LDSLINEIYAEV
+509 LISNIYDKAAEHLV
-521 AEQIVCE
+521 GE
-528 KNKWFKTNYDELV
+528 KNKWFKSNYDELV
-541 GVELNELK
+541 GLELNELK
-549 QRKDK
+549 QRRDK
-554 YLEFCSELKNLKSI
+554 YLEFCTELKKLKST
-568 YGEKYK
+568 YGD
-574 NE
+574 

>member
-1 MFDFDSEFNKIL
+1 MFDFDSEYNKIL

-238 NVDDSDLSEKVC
+238 NVDDSGLSEKVC
-250 LNGSQIFIGKKN
+250 LNGSQIFIGEKN

-313 GHEKNILSDLNDK
+313 GHEKHILSDLNE
-326 KNKWINIKRKFISSS
+326 KNSKWIDIKRDFISSS
-341 RELSSEVS
+341 RDLSSDVS
-349 DRLRNL
+349 ERLQNL
-355 MDNILSFKTDKDLSE
+355 MVGIRNFKTEKDSSE
-370 HQLELN
+370 HQLALN
-376 SFIKKESKTITEFIN
+376 AFIKKESKSITEFIN
-391 SKIHADIATLKTKLK
+391 SKICSDLATLKSRVR
-406 DEFDYNLIYD
+406 DEFGYDFIYKD
-416 ESEVNFDVEQFL
+416 TEVRFDAEKFL
-428 NEELII
+428 NEELISKCEI
-434 ENEVKSDLGVQ
+434 ESDLGTQ
-445 LLQILYSGIDYAKK
+445 LFQMLVGCIDYAKTF
-459 IIPNEYKK
+459 IPSEHQK
-467 LLPIVDTAISFL
+467 LVSIADSVIVFL
-479 NKSITTKRNDENKVR
+479 NKSISKRNIAEKNVR
-494 LNASVSSFVKNFSNS
+494 FNVSVASFVETFSSSVNS
-509 LDSLINEIYAEV
+509 LISNIYDKAAEHLV
-521 AEQIVCE
+521 GE
-528 KNKWFKTNYDELV
+528 KNKWFKSNYDELV
-541 GVELNELK
+541 GLELNELK
-549 QRKDK
+549 QRRDK
-554 YLEFCSELKNLKSI
+554 YLEF
-568 YGEKYK
+568 
-574 NE
+574 

>member
-1 MFDFDSEFNKIL
+1 MFDFDSEYNKIL

-101 DGKETNL
+101 DGKETIL

-157 LIAYELMDRTDAAV
+157 MIAYELMDRTDAAV

-238 NVDDSDLSEKVC
+238 NVDDSGLFEKVC

-313 GHEKNILSDLNDK
+313 GHEKNILSDLNE
-326 KNKWINIKRKFISSS
+326 KNSKWIDIKRDFISSS
-341 RELSSEVS
+341 RELSSDVS
-349 DRLRNL
+349 ERLQNL
-355 MDNILSFKTDKDLSE
+355 MVGIRNFKTEKDSSE
-370 HQLELN
+370 HQLALN
-376 SFIKKESKTITEFIN
+376 AFIKKESKSITEFIN
-391 SKIHADIATLKTKLK
+391 SKICSDLATLKSRVR
-406 DEFDYNLIYD
+406 DEFGYDFIYK
-416 ESEVNFDVEQFL
+416 ETEVRFDAEKFL
-428 NEELII
+428 NEELISKCEI
-434 ENEVKSDLGVQ
+434 ESDLGTQ
-445 LLQILYSGIDYAKK
+445 LFQMLVGCIDYAKTF
-459 IIPNEYKK
+459 IPSEHQK
-467 LLPIVDTAISFL
+467 LVSIADSVIVFL
-479 NKSITTKRNDENKVR
+479 NKSISKRNIAEKNVR
-494 LNASVSSFVKNFSNS
+494 FNVSVASFVETFSSSVNS
-509 LDSLINEIYAEV
+509 LISNIYDKAAEHLV
-521 AEQIVCE
+521 GE
-528 KNKWFKTNYDELV
+528 KNKWFKSNYDELV
-541 GVELNELK
+541 GLELNELK
-549 QRKDK
+549 QRRDK
-554 YLEFCSELKNLKSI
+554 YLEFCTELKKLKST
-568 YGEKYK
+568 YGD
-574 NE
+574 

>member
-1 MFDFDSEFNKIL
+1 MFDFDSEYNKIL

-157 LIAYELMDRTDAAV
+157 MIAYELMDRTDAAV

-313 GHEKNILSDLNDK
+313 GHEKNILSDLNE
-326 KNKWINIKRKFISSS
+326 KNSKWIDIKRDFISSS
-341 RELSSEVS
+341 RDLSSDVS
-349 DRLRNL
+349 ERLQNL
-355 MDNILSFKTDKDLSE
+355 MVGIRNFKTEKDSSE
-370 HQLELN
+370 HQLALN
-376 SFIKKESKTITEFIN
+376 AFIKKESKSITEFIN
-391 SKIHADIATLKTKLK
+391 SKICSDLATLKSRVR
-406 DEFDYNLIYD
+406 DEFGYDFIYK
-416 ESEVNFDVEQFL
+416 ETEVRFDAEKFL
-428 NEELII
+428 NEELISKCEI
-434 ENEVKSDLGVQ
+434 ESDLGTQ
-445 LLQILYSGIDYAKK
+445 LFQMLVGCIDYAKTF
-459 IIPNEYKK
+459 IPSEHQK
-467 LLPIVDTAISFL
+467 LVSIADSVIVFL
-479 NKSITTKRNDENKVR
+479 NKSISKRNIAEKNVR
-494 LNASVSSFVKNFSNS
+494 FNVSVASFVETFSSSVNS
-509 LDSLINEIYAEV
+509 LISNIYDKAAEHLV
-521 AEQIVCE
+521 GE
-528 KNKWFKTNYDELV
+528 KNKWFKSNYDELV
-541 GVELNELK
+541 GLELNELK
-549 QRKDK
+549 QRRDK
-554 YLEFCSELKNLKSI
+554 YLEFCTELKKLKST
-568 YGEKYK
+568 YGD
-574 NE
+574 